1 MISIF
6 SVIDTLFLYVSSDG
20 RVSIESEAVSTTPQT
35 NKPWSLQAEPL
46 NPELAALRVSHLM
59 KVKVCANNTAVSSAD
74 VGQLSR
80 TKLSGTSIV
89 VTSSS
94 SSSTSS
100 SSASAAADNNYSN
113 RGGVTQAYLSVAAS
127 ATLNFAELKDRTSG
141 NSGVLVEEVLRDV
154 TRQLWLAAPFAARGK
169 PAMDF
174 YICLPISISINAT
187 KYSAGKNSA
196 LILFFL
202 LFKLVPIHTNSFS
215 FLCALSGDCMQLPSA
230 EDLAEK
236 RYLVKT
242 DDRPC
247 SILFLNSVA
256 KWLGTFDQ
264 VRRLFCSLKLLSLH

>member
-1 MISIF
+1 M
-6 SVIDTLFLYVSSDG
+6 IDTLYESILLVSDG
-20 RVSIESEAVSTTPQT
+20 RVSAEPEAGSTTPPT

-59 KVKVCANNTAVSSAD
+59 KVKVCANNTAVSLAD

-100 SSASAAADNNYSN
+100 SSASAAADNNSN
-113 RGGVTQAYLSVAAS
+113 RGGVAQAYLSVAAS
-127 ATLNFAELKDRTSG
+127 AALNFAELKDRASG
-141 NSGVLVEEVLRDV
+141 NSGVLAEEVLRDV

-187 KYSAGKNSA
+187 KYSAGKYSA
-196 LILFFL
+196 LILYFLSFKPFF
-202 LFKLVPIHTNSFS
+202 PIYQFTVFS
-215 FLCALSGDCMQLPSA
+215 VCPVRGLHAATQRGGSRREALPGQ
-230 EDLAEK
+230 
-236 RYLVKT
+236 
-242 DDRPC
+242 DRRPA
-247 SILFLNSVA
+247 L
-256 KWLGTFDQ
+256 
-264 VRRLFCSLKLLSLH
+264 